1 MVRELLDLAALRAQL
16 DLHPVLRET
25 VAQDGLGV
33 ALADHPGVDL
43 GSVWLVTFA
52 EALVVKT
59 YKGDGGR
66 RLARLDGI
74 VGCQGLDAPRQL
86 VVPEGLE
93 GDAHLPHLWED
104 FEIVEQLESP
114 RLSIFGLMRYQP

>member
-43 GSVWLVTFA
+43 GSFWLVSLE

-59 YKGDGGR
+59 YEGDGGR
-66 RLARLDGI
+66 RLARLDG
-74 VGCQGLDAPRQL
+74 VVSGKGLDASGQL
-86 VVPEGLE
+86 VVLE
-93 GDAHLPHLWED
+93 RLERDTHLPDLRQD
-104 FEIVEQLESP
+104 FKIVEQLKRP
-114 RLSIFGLMRYQP
+114 GLRMFGLMRIH